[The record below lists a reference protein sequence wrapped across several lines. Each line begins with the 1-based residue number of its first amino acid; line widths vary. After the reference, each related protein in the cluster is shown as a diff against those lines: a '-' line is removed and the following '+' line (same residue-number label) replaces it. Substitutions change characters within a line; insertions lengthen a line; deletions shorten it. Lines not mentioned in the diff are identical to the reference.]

1 MSQETPN
8 DPEVEPAAPAVREGE
23 KAAAKA
29 VSAAETDNLAFA
41 ENDDVVEFDHKLF
54 SSMDGAFFRMS
65 AHNPDEPVMII
76 DLGGT
81 EVALPFDSLRREFR
95 IEPDS
100 SDDRMLNLVA
110 DGLGFVRVLRPGDPL
125 PTEVLTGEP
134 SADIPEKHR
143 QIARYRISMQLV
155 TWLTG
160 DESLITDPAQ
170 LIQVAEDPATK
181 KRVNDALL
189 EAAKKLGLGPNGKD
203 EVLSMIERLADDL
216 AAVEMQRDVFA
227 SIKRMEEKTQ
237 QLRRIFARQQ
247 SVREVA
253 DPVARLTIVAREIFQ
268 EALEEIDAQTGEII
282 GVLKYI
288 DAHVR
293 YVRER
298 RNLLHRRL
306 MAWDAILSC
315 WEAVKLEE
323 STKNIDLL
331 RRTYRFLAPRFM
343 PVDEWVLLSKVQAP
357 KGTEREMRTPQGEN
371 QSLAK
376 TERRW

>member
-1 MSQETPN
+1 MSQEPPSN
-8 DPEVEPAAPAVREGE
+8 SGAEPSAQTAGEGLE
-23 KAAAKA
+23 ATAEA
-29 VSAAETDNLAFA
+29 VSAAETDNLAFT

-54 SSMDGAFFRMS
+54 SSMEGAFFRMS
-65 AHNPDEPVMII
+65 AHNPDEPVMIV

-81 EVALPFDSLRREFR
+81 EVALPFDSLRREFH

-100 SDDRMLNLVA
+100 SDDRMLKLVA
-110 DGLGFVRVLRPGDPL
+110 DGLGYVRVLRPGDPL

-134 SADIPEKHR
+134 SADISERHR

-160 DESLITDPAQ
+160 DEALITDPAQ
-170 LIQVAEDPATK
+170 LIRVAEDPATK
-181 KRVNDALL
+181 KRVNDALV
-189 EAAKKLGLGPNGKD
+189 EAAKKLGLGPGGKD

-216 AAVEMQRDVFA
+216 AAIEMQREVFA
-227 SIKRMEEKTQ
+227 GIKRMVQKTQ
-237 QLRRIFARQQ
+237 QLQRTFSRQQ

-253 DPVARLTIVAREIFQ
+253 DPVARLTIIARDKFQ
-268 EALEEIDAQTGEII
+268 RAIDEIDAQTGEII
-282 GVLKYI
+282 GVLKNI

-293 YVRER
+293 YLRER

-306 MAWDAILSC
+306 MAWDAMLSC
-315 WEAVKLEE
+315 WEEVKPEE
-323 STKNIDLL
+323 SDKNIDLL

-343 PVDEWVLLSKVQAP
+343 PADEWALLSRVQVP
-357 KGTEREMRTPQGEN
+357 KGTEREMRLTEGE
-371 QSLAK
+371 SHGTAK